1 MKKTLLFVATLLAA
15 GAMSASAQRS
25 VQNRVIK
32 VDVPFAQS
40 LNVNKSQA
48 LAKLDINQ
56 PVLKSRAEDDDTRQY
71 LQTFSELA
79 GLGAAVFKIE
89 PSNKVLTVASA
100 FADVLCSRL
109 AGNQVDGAY
118 INVPAQ
124 IKSVRLVARNMR
136 GDVIATSKKYT
147 IEEAL
152 EASGKTMKDAS
163 ITIEGGTVV
172 GYSFVL
178 PYEESFEVPT
188 VGFVSSYEVEVDY
201 SKAFPYRDQQSG
213 QVVNCMVYFAMSPS
227 FFSSVNLMSMDGSD
241 YNDFSSDGA
250 AYIIPYTSGD
260 AKFADKDIT
269 FMYMSD
275 GRVEAGDDMDFELAF
290 INLGNED
297 VDNLGLKYRRG
308 DGAEETF
315 THKARIQAQD
325 QSGQIVNVP
334 VPYGTVAYIT
344 GDVYDEEI
352 PAGRFYPTV
361 EVTTVN
367 GAADGFNGD
376 KGNTIQGR
384 VISIAEPQ
392 EMKLVAEKATGTWC
406 GWCPRGIV
414 GMEYLEKTY
423 GDQVIPVE
431 LHWADNFDPY
441 TVVNADGTVSI
452 KDQATYSETF
462 SYLSNFI
469 ASQSGAGFPS
479 MSLNRMMFLDP
490 YYGTTNY
497 TAPEEFG
504 IKYDA
509 EAVLN
514 TPSEAALAVTSK
526 QTGEKTLDV
535 QVDARFYV
543 AGPGEAY
550 AIGLAIVE
558 DGLNG
563 AQSNSYNQITPA
575 QYNNAY
581 GHAASAELSEWIG
594 GPATVSVTYNDVAR
608 KYYSLA
614 GIEGSIEGWISG
626 GGQVKT
632 YKTQLELPDNL
643 RNTENCHLIAML
655 YDGETGEIVQAIK
668 SKLEGSAGTEGVNT
682 VLRDG
687 VEMAKISA
695 NAGVVNVE
703 GEGTADVY
711 TFDGKLVRS
720 QAVNGNAAISL
731 PAGNYVVRVKNGN
744 EVTSKKVTL

>member
-79 GLGAAVFKIE
+79 GLGAAVFQID

-118 INVPAQ
+118 VAIPAQ
-124 IKSVRLVARNMR
+124 VKSVRLVARNMR

-147 IEEAL
+147 MEEAAAVS
-152 EASGKTMKDAS
+152 EKTLKDAS
-163 ITIEGGTVV
+163 ITIQDGTVV
-172 GYSFVL
+172 GYNFTL

-201 SKAFPYRDQQSG
+201 SKAFKYRDQQSG
-213 QVVNCMVYFAMSPS
+213 QVVDCMVYFAMNPS

-297 VDNLGLKYRRG
+297 VDNLELKYRRG

-367 GAADGFNGD
+367 GAADGFNED

-563 AQSNSYNQITPA
+563 AQSNSYNQVTPA

-594 GPATVSVTYNDVAR
+594 GPATVSQTYKDVAR